1 MQLRSKEDLAG
12 PLERLGAPLDSLAHT
27 QSRWCQS
34 RGGVCVSLL
43 LPSCPLL
50 GGWSVMEGER
60 HWGDF
65 SVLTH
70 GVSPV
75 TWSAET

>member
-1 MQLRSKEDLAG
+1 M
-12 PLERLGAPLDSLAHT
+12 
-27 QSRWCQS
+27 
-34 RGGVCVSLL
+34 SLL